1 VWYNAS
7 MEIQVYTKTK
17 KLIVVVKTNRGDYV
31 LTEQGIEPQDS
42 NLDFGEGADWVK
54 TFEKQ

>member
-1 VWYNAS
+1 